1 LVGQWRG
8 SSHSEK
14 SVFNVPVEV
23 TIAPD
28 GTFQAGEYDP
38 VTNRF
43 SGRLRIENGRVR
55 YSQRRD
61 TGFLALYEARDKDIL
76 TGRISGRRDDG
87 STAAYVVYLE
97 RQTSHDPPPLPGD
110 LNIVSPVSTVPAER
124 AAYSGKWSG
133 RMDNGVDQILV
144 VEEVADA
151 SVRIVFSHNGQ
162 SAGWVRV
169 RGSFVDGGGIECSSQ
184 PGSVPRL
191 NLHYRLLDDGRL
203 AASAD
208 VGGQVM
214 RGYLTKAP

>member
-1 LVGQWRG
+1 MFGASETLGTIASVRRFFGKDETGRAIKVEARVNLDRSVGHLTQPVAPPDFVASIESTRFSALSELVGQWRG

-14 SVFNVPVEV
+14 NVFNIPVEV

-61 TGFLALYEARDKDIL
+61 TGFLAFYEVRDRDIL
-76 TGRISGRRDDG
+76 TGRISGPRDDG

-97 RQTSHDPPPLPGD
+97 RETSREPPPLPAD
-110 LNIVSPVSTVPAER
+110 LKVVSPVPTVPAER

-144 VEEVADA
+144 VEEVAMPA
-151 SVRIVFSHNGQ
+151 
-162 SAGWVRV
+162 
-169 RGSFVDGGGIECSSQ
+169 
-184 PGSVPRL
+184 
-191 NLHYRLLDDGRL
+191 
-203 AASAD
+203 
-208 VGGQVM
+208 
-214 RGYLTKAP
+214 